1 MTTIAQRA
9 ADKTRR
15 TAAVIHAAKAAAAT
29 QAHLAKTLLDA
40 AEAPGCATEAA
51 MFRAKAVEANR
62 VAKSQSLF
70 ADTL

>member
-40 AEAPGCATEAA
+40 AEA
-51 MFRAKAVEANR
+51 NR